1 MFQLDPTLNK
11 DCFILGSF
19 DLSLLLMMN
28 DSNYP
33 WCILVPQ
40 RAEISEIYQL
50 SQDEQQ
56 QLMAESSQLSLAMDR
71 EFQADKMNIAALGNV
86 VKQLHVHHVVRYQT
100 DPCWPAPIWGK
111 NPALAYTHEAQRKM
125 ARQIISALDNSFTP
139 QAQYV

>member
-1 MFQLDPTLNK
+1 MFQLDPALNK

-86 VKQLHVHHVVRYQT
+86 VKQLHLHHVVRYQT

-111 NPALAYTHEAQRKM
+111 DPAVPYTHEAQRKM